1 LEGSDAMRG
10 WISLGFVP
18 CERVQEHTLPLDQ
31 FEPQLAPL
39 LGRMRERGRIPPAAR
54 IISLYQANLPA
65 VLQVHLDHLGGNR
78 GELYRKL
85 RGDGPGA
92 FHPRYSRVLVI
103 GDTTLGC
110 ILAHRSDE
118 ETAVVDADIVD
129 TSLRGG
135 WANVW
140 LKLEATRGAIRLG
153 IKRFQFSSFDHYSD
167 TRSFSAKL
175 GGAVTKTTVLMM
187 RAVRPEDDSTSYR
200 MPQEVAP

>member
-1 LEGSDAMRG
+1 
-10 WISLGFVP
+10 
-18 CERVQEHTLPLDQ
+18 
-31 FEPQLAPL
+31 
-39 LGRMRERGRIPPAAR
+39 
-54 IISLYQANLPA
+54 
-65 VLQVHLDHLGGNR
+65 LGGNR

-85 RGDGPGA
+85 RGDGTGV

-110 ILAHRSDE
+110 ILAHRHDE

-129 TSLRGG
+129 PSLRGG

-140 LKLEATRGAIRLG
+140 LKLEATRGAMRLG
-153 IKRFQFSSFDHYSD
+153 IKRFQFTSFDHYND

-187 RAVRPEDDSTSYR
+187 RTLRPDDER
-200 MPQEVAP
+200 LLNPMPQEVAP